1 MVPNIGQTWIVKE
14 TESRPNFD
22 NAERSEFI
30 FYRTKKNADENFQKT
45 SDLTKFS
52 MTISDNFFGQILLD
66 FNIKKNGQ
74 NLAGL
79 KAAEQNAFWNLRNGK
94 NFEK

>member
-1 MVPNIGQTWIVKE
+1 
-14 TESRPNFD
+14 
-22 NAERSEFI
+22 
-30 FYRTKKNADENFQKT
+30 
-45 SDLTKFS
+45 

-79 KAAEQNAFWNLRNGK
+79 KAAEQNAF
-94 NFEK
+94 